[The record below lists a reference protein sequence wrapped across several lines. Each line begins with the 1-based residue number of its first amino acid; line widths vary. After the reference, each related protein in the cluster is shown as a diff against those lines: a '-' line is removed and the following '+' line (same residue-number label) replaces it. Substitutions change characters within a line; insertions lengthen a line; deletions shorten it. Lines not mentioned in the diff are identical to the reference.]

1 MKRLIV
7 GGVLLLILL
16 VVLVIV
22 AATSCDNDPP
32 LGNPA
37 LPPGFQDA
45 LVVELDFNAYVYVR
59 QGTPFALSMRHFR
72 EAPEPTEGD
81 NTSVEASVDQL
92 SVFVGDSLATFGGTV
107 EFSQEAEAEEAMT
120 LVDRGQSPARATR
133 SGTRLLFAG
142 SGGSWPDTL
151 ALSAADGYWVALSQR
166 YPEAW
171 DVIRWLPENPPSP
184 PVAAGFFRLRGFR
197 LESAATRAGIELG
210 GLNQALGFFRL
221 GDLAF
226 AVYSDKP
233 LQIPGLVDKSFLEES
248 GVSAMLVAR
257 SGYPGWVASIGL
269 SVLGGRVDL
278 EKVDVGG
285 IAFRYRKLD
294 NLHLFLHRRGRVL
307 FAAVSADRSAA
318 EALIT
323 SVASG

>member
-1 MKRLIV
+1 MKRLLV
-7 GGVLLLILL
+7 GGALLLILL
-16 VVLVIV
+16 VVLVVV
-22 AATSCDNDPP
+22 ASTSCDDDLP

-59 QGTPFALSMRHFR
+59 QGAPFDLSMRHFV
-72 EAPEPTEGD
+72 EAPEPTEAD
-81 NTSVEASVDQL
+81 NTSAEASVDQI
-92 SVFVGDSLATFGGTV
+92 SIFVGDSLATFGGTV
-107 EFSQEAEAEEAMT
+107 EFSRKADAEEAMT
-120 LVDRGQSPARATR
+120 LLDRGQSPARATQ
-133 SGTRLLFAG
+133 SGRRLLFAG
-142 SGGSWPDTL
+142 SGGSWSDTL
-151 ALSAADGYWVALSQR
+151 ALSAADGYGVALSQR
-166 YPEAW
+166 YPKAW

-184 PVAAGFFRLRGFR
+184 SVAAGFFRLKGFR
-197 LESAATRAGIELG
+197 PESAATRARIELG
-210 GLNQALGFFRL
+210 GLDQALGFFRL
-221 GDLAF
+221 GDVAF
-226 AVYSDKP
+226 AVYSDRP
-233 LQIPGLVDKSFLEES
+233 LEIPGLVDKGFLEES
-248 GVSAMLVAR
+248 GVSAMLAAR

-307 FAAVSADRSAA
+307 FAAISADRAAA

-323 SVASG
+323 SVASR

>member
-1 MKRLIV
+1 MKRLLF
-7 GGVLLLILL
+7 GGALLLILPVAL
-16 VVLVIV
+16 VVV
-22 AATSCDNDPP
+22 ASTSCDDDLP

-59 QGTPFALSMRHFR
+59 QGAPFALSMRHFG

-81 NTSVEASVDQL
+81 DTSVGAGVDHL

-107 EFSQEAEAEEAMT
+107 EFSQEADAEQAMT
-120 LVDRGQSPARATR
+120 LLDLGRSPARATR
-133 SGTRLLFAG
+133 SGSRLLFAG
-142 SGGSWPDTL
+142 SSGSWSDTL
-151 ALSAADGYWVALSQR
+151 ALSVADGYGVALSQR

-171 DVIRWLPENPPSP
+171 DAIRWLPENPPSP
-184 PVAAGFFRLRGFR
+184 PVAAGFFRLKGFR
-197 LESAATRAGIELG
+197 LESAATRVGIELG

-221 GDLAF
+221 GDMAF

-269 SVLGGRVDL
+269 SVLGDRVDL

-285 IAFRYRKLD
+285 TAFRYRKLD

-307 FAAVSADRSAA
+307 FAAVSADRAAA
-318 EALIT
+318 EALIQ
-323 SVASG
+323 SIL